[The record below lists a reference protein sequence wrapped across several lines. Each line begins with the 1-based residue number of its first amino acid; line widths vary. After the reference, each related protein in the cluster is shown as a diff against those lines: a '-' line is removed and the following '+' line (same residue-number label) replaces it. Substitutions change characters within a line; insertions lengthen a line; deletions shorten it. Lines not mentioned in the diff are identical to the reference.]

1 MQVIIHQIA
10 NQRWTLIWIWR
21 VILISRFGSVQCYAI
36 YMNNHIFFLN
46 STDMCSIPE
55 NETYCS
61 SVQSDGWQSI
71 FSELAGSVTCLNAL
85 AAHSCMGLGKHG
97 LTHWDPRS
105 SGLANELIDHWQMHK
120 KLPPHLAYIL
130 WNCSGVDVNNL
141 EAILVMTW
149 HRQGAFQIQYGI
161 F

>member
-1 MQVIIHQIA
+1 
-10 NQRWTLIWIWR
+10 
-21 VILISRFGSVQCYAI
+21 
-36 YMNNHIFFLN
+36 
-46 STDMCSIPE
+46 MCSIPG
-55 NETYCS
+55 NETLCS

-71 FSELAGSVTCLNAL
+71 FSELAGSVTGLAAL

-105 SGLANELIDHWQMHK
+105 TGLANELIDHWQVHK

-161 F
+161 FYVYSNKVKQTEQDVPNPSEKIFLTWLLYFPLVPYICVGEFGQHSFG

>member
-1 MQVIIHQIA
+1 MVPVFIYVDRAIRMTNINKILSDCKIVWVWVNDSRVSLIRFSDRAIRMTNINISIQFEFLIYKNQINDINA
-10 NQRWTLIWIWR
+10 
-21 VILISRFGSVQCYAI
+21 
-36 YMNNHIFFLN
+36 
-46 STDMCSIPE
+46 
-55 NETYCS
+55 
-61 SVQSDGWQSI
+61 
-71 FSELAGSVTCLNAL
+71 AL

-105 SGLANELIDHWQMHK
+105 TGLANELIDLWQVHT
-120 KLPPHLAYIL
+120 KLQPHLAYIL

>member
-36 YMNNHIFFLN
+36 YMNDHIFFLN
-46 STDMCSIPE
+46 STVLHSREWKNNAHQCSLMDD
-55 NETYCS
+55 S
-61 SVQSDGWQSI
+61 QSLVSRLGQLQG
-71 FSELAGSVTCLNAL
+71 LAAV
-85 AAHSCMGLGKHG
+85 AAHSCMGLRKHG
-97 LTHWDPRS
+97 LTRWDPRS
-105 SGLANELIDHWQMHK
+105 TGPANELIDHWQVHK
-120 KLPPHLAYIL
+120 KLPSRLAYIL

-149 HRQGAFQIQYGI
+149 HRQGAFQIQYEI

>member
-1 MQVIIHQIA
+1 MQVIIHEIA
-10 NQRWTLIWIWR
+10 NQILTLIWIWR

-46 STDMCSIPE
+46 STDIALHSREWNIMFLSAVWWL
-55 NETYCS
+55 T
-61 SVQSDGWQSI
+61 V
-71 FSELAGSVTCLNAL
+71 FSELAGSVNRLSWP
-85 AAHSCMGLGKHG
+85 SCPLMHG
-97 LTHWDPRS
+97 TSQTWVTHWDPRS
-105 SGLANELIDHWQMHK
+105 TGLANELIDHWQVHK

-130 WNCSGVDVNNL
+130 WNCSGMDVNNL

>member
-21 VILISRFGSVQCYAI
+21 VILISRFGIVKCYAI

-46 STDMCSIPE
+46 STDMCSIPR
-55 NETYCS
+55 NETQCS

-71 FSELAGSVTCLNAL
+71 FSELAGSVSGLAAL
-85 AAHSCMGLGKHG
+85 AAHSCMGLRKHG
-97 LTHWDPRS
+97 LTHWDPRCT
-105 SGLANELIDHWQMHK
+105 GLANELIDHWQVHK

-149 HRQGAFQIQYGI
+149 HRQWAFQIQYGI